1 MSCPA
6 VFALADAVRCMRW
19 TDTLADRQDARP
31 LLLNASSVSLPHI
44 QMEDIL
50 RKRKKMPAHHHPH
63 AVDTIGEE
71 QTTESGEIIANDD
84 GTAAGKSEDSHDLK
98 HRDEYQVE
106 LDVNRSFVQYPM
118 GGCER

>member
-1 MSCPA
+1 
-6 VFALADAVRCMRW
+6 MRW
-19 TDTLADRQDARP
+19 TDTLTGQAARP

-71 QTTESGEIIANDD
+71 KTTESGELVADD
-84 GTAAGKSEDSHDLK
+84 GGAAAGKGEDSDELK

-118 GGCER
+118 GGCERSYLKARAERAH

>member
-1 MSCPA
+1 
-6 VFALADAVRCMRW
+6 MRG
-19 TDTLADRQDARP
+19 TDTLTQTGCRP

-44 QMEDIL
+44 HMEDIL

-71 QTTESGEIIANDD
+71 KTTESGELIADD
-84 GTAAGKSEDSHDLK
+84 SGAAVGKSEDSNDLK

-118 GGCER
+118 GGFRLL